1 MEFLN
6 ELIRDY
12 CSAHT
17 TPVDTLLDDL
27 ERYTHVNTT
36 APRMLS
42 GAYQARLLNLIVKIK
57 RPEKILEIGTFTG
70 YSAIAMASGLGE
82 GGLLDTIDIDE
93 EKKAV
98 VEEYIGRAGLKEKIN
113 LHMGHAVSVLEKLN
127 GPYDIVFID
136 ADKKNYSLYFDLV
149 IGKMNPGGLILA
161 DNTLWSG
168 KVVEESAD
176 ESTRALKDYNEKVIN
191 DERVES
197 ILLPV
202 RDGIM
207 VSLVRG

>member
-6 ELIRDY
+6 ESIRDY
-12 CSAHT
+12 CAAHT
-17 TPVDTLLDDL
+17 TPAGELLDDL
-27 ERYTHVNTT
+27 ERYTHLNTT

-42 GAYQARLLNLIVKIK
+42 GAYQGRLLNMLVKIRRPK
-57 RPEKILEIGTFTG
+57 RILEIGTFTG
-70 YSAIAMASGLGE
+70 YSAIAMASALEEDGR
-82 GGLLDTIDIDE
+82 LDTIDIDE
-93 EKKAV
+93 EKKAL
-98 VEEYIGRAGLKEKIN
+98 VEEYAARAGLTGKI
-113 LHMGHAVSVLEKLN
+113 HFHAGNAPSVLETLD

-136 ADKKNYSLYFDLV
+136 ADKKNYALYFDLV

-168 KVVEESAD
+168 KVVEEKTD
-176 ESTRALKDYNEKVIN
+176 ESTQALKDYNTKVIN